1 VVVRVSGAG
10 KLRAPRRPRI
20 ALAALVC
27 WAIGALT
34 FAASPEDS
42 AWRVVA
48 ANVVYFAAVAFA
60 LLCSARAGSSS
71 RDKER
76 LFWWLL
82 AAGSLAGGAGWG
94 GLQGSALEVEDL
106 SYQHA
111 SFLTS
116 YLLFFC
122 ALLLLVNLTTSGT
135 TFMSLLDSLAI
146 MLSVG
151 ILVWYFFPGRM
162 VAEVGAGSIP
172 AVIPQLSF
180 DAALLFLCIVVLS
193 AARVPF
199 VGLLAA
205 GFLAFAVA
213 DGWRLGVG
221 ALGSYGIA
229 EWPDLFWTV
238 GFVFVGLAA
247 LRAAPVSATRQR
259 MGSWRILA
267 FWLGP
272 LSPAIHV
279 GIVLAWGAT
288 HPPLPAYASAG
299 GAILLLYLALRIALV
314 SFVTRRRNRER
325 EEEIRVLEQE
335 RVLYE
340 LHDTVKQR
348 AHGITLALRAAM
360 EAERRGE
367 AEVARRM
374 LDRALETS
382 QEAEYHVSEPYDEL
396 QAVDSKVPSN
406 PSDYLSHRLKRFEE
420 YFGVETH
427 EDFRVPFE
435 LLSPAEITTAQR
447 VFVEAS
453 WNAVKHAQA
462 RNLWLETRRLDSVV
476 IVRIRDDGRGFDVS
490 DPPPGLGLRYMRRR
504 AGEVGAELDVI
515 SFPGRGTT
523 IQLRFDK
530 KERAVNAGQLHP

>member
-1 VVVRVSGAG
+1 MQVSGAG
-10 KLRAPRRPRI
+10 RLRAPRWPRI
-20 ALAALVC
+20 VLAALAC
-27 WAIGALT
+27 WAVGALI
-34 FAASPEDS
+34 FAASPEGS

-48 ANVVYFAAVAFA
+48 ANVVYFAAIGFA
-60 LLCSARAGSSS
+60 LLCSARAGSGA
-71 RDKER
+71 RGKER
-76 LFWWLL
+76 LLWWLL
-82 AAGSLAGGAGWG
+82 AAGLLASLTAEGWG
-94 GLQGSALEVEDL
+94 GLQGSAFAVQGL

-111 SFLTS
+111 SYLAS
-116 YLLFFC
+116 YLLFVC
-122 ALLLLVNLTTSGT
+122 ALLLLVNLTTSGI
-135 TFMSLLDSLAI
+135 TFMTLLDSLAI

-151 ILVWYFFPGRM
+151 VLVRYFSL
-162 VAEVGAGSIP
+162 VAEVDAGP
-172 AVIPQLSF
+172 PLAVLVQPSF
-180 DAALLFLCIVVLS
+180 DAALLFLCLVAFS

-213 DGWRLGVG
+213 DGWHLGVR
-221 ALGSYGIA
+221 SFDPYGITG
-229 EWPDLFWTV
+229 WPDLLRTL

-247 LRAAPVSATRQR
+247 LRAAPASANRQR
-259 MGSWRILA
+259 MGPWRVFA

-272 LSPAIHV
+272 LSPAIHLAV
-279 GIVLAWGAT
+279 VLAWGAT

-299 GAILLLYLALRIALV
+299 GAVLLLYLALRIALV
-314 SFVTRRRNRER
+314 SFSTRRRDRER
-325 EEEIRVLEQE
+325 EEEIRKLEQE

-360 EAERRGE
+360 DAERRGE
-367 AEVARRM
+367 EEVARRM

-382 QEAEYHVSEPYDEL
+382 QEAEYRVSEPYDEL
-396 QAVDSKVPSN
+396 QAVDSEVPSN

-420 YFGVETH
+420 YFGIETH

-435 LLSPAEITTAQR
+435 LLSPAEISTAQR
-447 VFVEAS
+447 VFIEAS

-462 RNLWLETRRLDSVV
+462 RNLWLETRGLDSVV

-490 DPPPGLGLRYMRRR
+490 EPPPGLGLRYMRRR

-523 IQLRFDK
+523 IQLRFAK
-530 KERAVNAGQLHP
+530 KE

>member
-1 VVVRVSGAG
+1 VVVQVSGAG
-10 KLRAPRRPRI
+10 RLRAPRGPRVAI
-20 ALAALVC
+20 AALAC
-27 WAIGALT
+27 WAIGALI

-48 ANVVYFAAVAFA
+48 ANAVYFAALAFA
-60 LLCSARAGSSS
+60 LVCSVRAGSGAQG
-71 RDKER
+71 KER

-82 AAGSLAGGAGWG
+82 AAGLLAGLAGDVGWSE
-94 GLQGSALEVEDL
+94 LQRSAFAVQDL

-111 SFLTS
+111 SYLAL
-116 YLLFFC
+116 YLLFVC
-122 ALLLLVNLTTSGT
+122 ALLLLVNSTASGI
-135 TFMSLLDSLAI
+135 TFITFLDSLGL

-151 ILVWYFFPGRM
+151 VLIWYFFLGRM
-162 VAEVGAGSIP
+162 VAEAGTDPSW
-172 AVIPQLSF
+172 AVLAVLSWPLF
-180 DAALLFLCIVVLS
+180 DAALLFLCLVVLS
-193 AARVPF
+193 TTRLPF
-199 VGLLAA
+199 LGLLAA

-213 DGWRLGVG
+213 DGWYLGVRSVD
-221 ALGSYGIA
+221 SYAIVG
-229 EWPDLFWTV
+229 WPDLFWTL

-247 LRAAPVSATRQR
+247 LRAAPITTTRQWI
-259 MGSWRILA
+259 GPWRVFA

-272 LSPAIHV
+272 LSPAIHL

-299 GAILLLYLALRIALV
+299 GAILLLYLALRIAV
-314 SFVTRRRNRER
+314 ISFATRRLNRDQ
-325 EEEIRVLEQE
+325 EEEIRKLEQE

-348 AHGITLALRAAM
+348 VHGITLALRAAM
-360 EAERRGE
+360 DAERRGE
-367 AEVARRM
+367 VDAARRM

-396 QAVDSKVPSN
+396 QAVDREVPSN
-406 PSDYLSHRLKRFEE
+406 PSDYLSHRLKKFEE
-420 YFGVETH
+420 YFGIETH

-435 LLSPAEITTAQR
+435 LLSPAEVATAQR
-447 VFVEAS
+447 VFIEAS
-453 WNAVKHAQA
+453 WNAVKHSGA

-530 KERAVNAGQLHP
+530 KE